1 MASLMD
7 ERRKAKDRK
16 LLNLHSSHPNKK
28 IYLLT
33 GKRHCR
39 VKWVKVKVLDN

>member
-16 LLNLHSSHPNKK
+16 LLNLHSSHPNKN
-28 IYLLT
+28 LPF
-33 GKRHCR
+33 
-39 VKWVKVKVLDN
+39 